1 MTSTVFAFQRWIHV
15 FVVLTWRMFKNNKH
29 NGCTWCFTPLTF
41 FPKGPTFIIPL
52 RFTDNN
58 LVHDAFYL
66 ICYRLNAKKPRDL
79 SCNNKFIAYVDYV
92 SVTCFSHHLVFW
104 IFPFHIRQRARKLSQ
119 KTARSE
125 LYQQVIGYVDDV
137 SVTCFSHYLVFGLF
151 PFHVRFILSSGGVL
165 QKNL

>member
-15 FVVLTWRMFKNNKH
+15 FVVLTWRMFKNHKH

-104 IFPFHIRQRARKLSQ
+104 LFPFHIRKRARKLSQ
-119 KTARSE
+119 KNCAIWAVSTAHR
-125 LYQQVIGYVDDV
+125 LCRL
-137 SVTCFSHYLVFGLF
+137 CFCHVFFSLSRVWAISIPC
-151 PFHVRFILSSGGVL
+151 PFYP
-165 QKNL
+165 